1 MATSCP
7 LTTGFAYECD
17 ETTGG
22 IKAGSLLITQWE
34 NVTATTVLA
43 GEITAL
49 TQAATTEFFR
59 YSIKKEMVDF
69 NGTMNHD
76 PALGSYYVEDILTA
90 ALINLSKEK
99 NVELKLLAGKPLF
112 IIVQDLND
120 VYHGFGLQ
128 SGAEQIGTTRSSGK
142 EYGTMNG
149 YNLSFTAKD
158 TNWYT
163 VGSSVVAS
171 LVVNGEAT

>member
-17 ETTGG
+17 QITGG

-34 NVTATTVLA
+34 NVTTTLPTIVA

-49 TQAATTEFFR
+49 TQEVATSFYR
-59 YSIKKEMVDF
+59 YNIKKEMVSFD
-69 NGTMNHD
+69 GTVNHD
-76 PALGSYYVEDILTA
+76 PALGSYFVEDILTA
-90 ALINLSKEK
+90 TLVNLSNEK

-120 VYHGFGLQ
+120 VYHAFGVQ
-128 SGAEQIGTTRSSGK
+128 SGAEKVGSTRSSGR

-149 YNLSFTAKD
+149 YTMMFTSKD

-163 VGSSVVAS
+163 VDSTVVAG
-171 LVVNGEAT
+171 LTIA